1 MQVAAM
7 NPIAL
12 DETQVSQD
20 IINKELEIERELLVK
35 EGSQKILSKI
45 F

>member
-12 DETQVSQD
+12 DETQVSQEVID
-20 IINKELEIERELLVK
+20 RELEIERE
-35 EGSQKILSKI
+35 S
-45 F
+45 